1 MLKTTCT
8 TCSIHVTERKKRWKG
23 IHKGKYA
30 TYIVFA
36 CMYKQEKARVQKTE
50 YTKERFERNRKKEKN
65 IRNQIQKY
73 SSRVFLFTHVVA
85 AGRKESGV
93 RLIKIRIASYIL
105 PRDVHRCIFV
115 FLMGNVPRGEAYN
128 ISTYSGNIDFS
139 LFDRLCF
146 WHWYNLNLIS
156 FDSIKWNCYIYDFT
170 CVTYYLNMQLL
181 NMHFEYHNF

>member
-1 MLKTTCT
+1 M
-8 TCSIHVTERKKRWKG
+8 
-23 IHKGKYA
+23 HKGKYA

-128 ISTYSGNIDFS
+128 ISTYSGNIDIS
-139 LFDRLCF
+139 L
-146 WHWYNLNLIS
+146 LI
-156 FDSIKWNCYIYDFT
+156 D
-170 CVTYYLNMQLL
+170 CVSDIDIT
-181 NMHFEYHNF
+181 